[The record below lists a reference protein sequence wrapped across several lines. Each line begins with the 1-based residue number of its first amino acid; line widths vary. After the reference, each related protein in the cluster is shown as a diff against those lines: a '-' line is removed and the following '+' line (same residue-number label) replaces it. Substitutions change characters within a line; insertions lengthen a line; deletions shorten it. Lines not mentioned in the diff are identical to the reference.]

1 MKKISLQW
9 RITIMTSLL
18 IAISCISINL
28 LMFRSGSN
36 YMDSLEFYVNDY
48 SQNSEN
54 GFYINIPDDK
64 MDSFLDR
71 FSDQIYKNKLSL
83 NKKGWILTGLVSLL
97 SGILAYYVSGKSLE
111 PLKELSENIEQIQ
124 IKNLSDSKLEE
135 VNIKEF
141 ERLVSSFNDM
151 LERLSASFKNQRE
164 FTANAAHELKTP
176 LAIIQSQIDLYEEDN
191 NSLNSESKE
200 FLSML
205 KSQISKLNTIITSL
219 LDLSELESIKR
230 QNKIELSSLIDEIID
245 DLYPLL
251 DKNKIKIANKIDKD
265 LYILGSDT
273 LIYRLFYNLIENAIK
288 YNKENGK
295 IEIWSESENS
305 FIDILVKDDGIGMDQ
320 EDLKN
325 IFNPFYRSNNKKS
338 LVDGSGLGLALV
350 DGIAKVHKA
359 EISVSSEINCG
370 SVFKIKFNK
379 LDK

>member
-64 MDSFLDR
+64 MDSFLDK

-83 NKKGWILTGLVSLL
+83 NKKGWMLTGLVSIL

-191 NSLNSESKE
+191 DSLSLESKE

-205 KSQISKLNTIITSL
+205 KSQISKLNTIIASL

-251 DKNKIKIANKIDKD
+251 DKNKIKISNKICKD

-288 YNKENGK
+288 YNRENGK
-295 IEIWSESENS
+295 IEVWSETENS
-305 FIDILVKDDGIGMDQ
+305 FIDIFVKDYGIGMDQ

-338 LVDGSGLGLALV
+338 SVDGSGLGLALV

-359 EISVSSEINCG
+359 EISVSSKINEG
-370 SVFKIKFNK
+370 SVFKISASS
-379 LDK
+379 

>member
-36 YMDSLEFYVNDY
+36 YMDSLEFYINDY

-64 MDSFLDR
+64 MDLFLDK

-83 NKKGWILTGLVSLL
+83 NKKGWMLTGLVSLL

-124 IKNLSDSKLEE
+124 IKNLSDSKIEE

-191 NSLNSESKE
+191 NLLSPESKE

-230 QNKIELSSLIDEIID
+230 QNKIELSSLVDEIID

-251 DKNKIKIANKIDKD
+251 DKNKIKISNKIDKD

-295 IEIWSESENS
+295 IEIWSEIENS
-305 FIDILVKDDGIGMDQ
+305 FIYIFVKDDGIGMDQ

-359 EISVSSEINCG
+359 EIFVSSEINFG
-370 SVFKIKFNK
+370 STFKIKFNK

>member
-36 YMDSLEFYVNDY
+36 YMDSLEFYINDY

-64 MDSFLDR
+64 MDLFLDK

-124 IKNLSDSKLEE
+124 IKNLSDSKIEE

-191 NSLNSESKE
+191 NLLSPESKE

-230 QNKIELSSLIDEIID
+230 QNKIELSSLVDEIID

-251 DKNKIKIANKIDKD
+251 DKNKIKISNNICKD

-295 IEIWSESENS
+295 IEVWSEIENS
-305 FIDILVKDDGIGMDQ
+305 FINIFVKDDGIGIDQ

-359 EISVSSEINCG
+359 EISVSSEINFG
-370 SVFKIKFNK
+370 STFKIKFNK

>member
-18 IAISCISINL
+18 IAISCVSINL

-36 YMDSLEFYVNDY
+36 YMDSLEFYINDY

-64 MDSFLDR
+64 MDLFLDK

-124 IKNLSDSKLEE
+124 IKNLSDSKIEE

-191 NSLNSESKE
+191 HSLNPESKE

-251 DKNKIKIANKIDKD
+251 DKNKIKISNKIDKD

-295 IEIWSESENS
+295 IEIWSELENS
-305 FIDILVKDDGIGMDQ
+305 FINIFVKDDGIGMDQ

-359 EISVSSEINCG
+359 EISVSSEINFG
-370 SVFKIKFNK
+370 STFKIKFNK

>member
-191 NSLNSESKE
+191 NSLNPESKE

-251 DKNKIKIANKIDKD
+251 DKNKIKISNKIDKD

>member
-18 IAISCISINL
+18 IAISCVSINL

-36 YMDSLEFYVNDY
+36 YMDSLEFYINDY

-64 MDSFLDR
+64 MDLFLDK

-124 IKNLSDSKLEE
+124 IKNLSDSKIEE

-191 NSLNSESKE
+191 HSLNPESKE

-251 DKNKIKIANKIDKD
+251 DKNKIKISNKIDKD

-295 IEIWSESENS
+295 IEIWSEIENS
-305 FIDILVKDDGIGMDQ
+305 FINIFVKDDGIGMDQ

-359 EISVSSEINCG
+359 EISVSSEINFG
-370 SVFKIKFNK
+370 STFKIKFNK

>member
-36 YMDSLEFYVNDY
+36 YMDSLEFYINDY

-64 MDSFLDR
+64 MDLFLDK

-97 SGILAYYVSGKSLE
+97 SGILAYYVSGKSLK

-124 IKNLSDSKLEE
+124 IKNLSDSKIEE

-191 NSLNSESKE
+191 SSLDSESKE

-251 DKNKIKIANKIDKD
+251 DKNKIKISNKIDKD

-295 IEIWSESENS
+295 IEVWSESENS
-305 FIDILVKDDGIGMDQ
+305 FINIFVKDDGIGMDQ

-338 LVDGSGLGLALV
+338 LIDGSGLGLALV

-359 EISVSSEINCG
+359 EISVSTEINFG
-370 SVFKIKFNK
+370 STFKIKFNK

>member
-191 NSLNSESKE
+191 DSLNPESKE

-251 DKNKIKIANKIDKD
+251 DKNKIKISNKIDKD
-265 LYILGSDT
+265 LYVLGSDT

>member
-305 FIDILVKDDGIGMDQ
+305 FIDIFVKDDGIGMDQ

>member
-28 LMFRSGSN
+28 LMFKSGSN

-64 MDSFLDR
+64 MDSFLDK

-83 NKKGWILTGLVSLL
+83 NKKGWMLTGLVSIL

-191 NSLNSESKE
+191 DSLSLESKE

-205 KSQISKLNTIITSL
+205 KSQISKLNTIIASL

-251 DKNKIKIANKIDKD
+251 DKNKIKISNKIGKN
-265 LYILGSDT
+265 LYVLGSDT

-288 YNKENGK
+288 YNRENGK
-295 IEIWSESENS
+295 IEVWSESENS
-305 FIDILVKDDGIGMDQ
+305 FIDIFVKDDGIGMDQ

-338 LVDGSGLGLALV
+338 SVDGSGLGLALV

-359 EISVSSEINCG
+359 EISVSSKINEG

>member
-36 YMDSLEFYVNDY
+36 YMDSLEFYINDY

-64 MDSFLDR
+64 MDLFLDK

-83 NKKGWILTGLVSLL
+83 NKKGWMLTGLVSLL

-191 NSLNSESKE
+191 SSLSLESKE

-230 QNKIELSSLIDEIID
+230 QNKIELSSLINEIID

-251 DKNKIKIANKIDKD
+251 DKNKIKISNKIDKD

-305 FIDILVKDDGIGMDQ
+305 FIDIFVKDDGIGMDQ

-359 EISVSSEINCG
+359 EISVSSEINFG
-370 SVFKIKFNK
+370 STFKIKFNK

>member
-18 IAISCISINL
+18 IAISCVSINL
-28 LMFRSGSN
+28 LMFRSGSD

-48 SQNSEN
+48 SQNAEDR
-54 GFYINIPDDK
+54 FYINIPDDK
-64 MDSFLDR
+64 MNLFLER
-71 FSDQIYKNKLSL
+71 FSDQIYKNKLNL
-83 NKKGWILTGLVSLL
+83 NKKGWMLTVIVSIL

-151 LERLSASFKNQRE
+151 LERLSASFKNQRN

-176 LAIIQSQIDLYEEDN
+176 LAVIQSQIDLYEEDN
-191 NSLNSESKE
+191 NLLDPEYKE
-200 FLSML
+200 FFSML
-205 KSQISKLNTIITSL
+205 KSQIYKLNTIITSL

-251 DKNKIKIANKIDKD
+251 DKNKIEISNKLDKN

-288 YNKENGK
+288 YNRENGK

-305 FIDILVKDDGIGMDQ
+305 FIDIFVKDDGIGMDQ

-325 IFNPFYRSNNKKS
+325 IFTPFYRSNKEES
-338 LVDGSGLGLALV
+338 LVDGTGLGLALV

-359 EISVSSEINCG
+359 EISVSSKINCG

>member
-251 DKNKIKIANKIDKD
+251 DKNKIKISNKIDKD

-305 FIDILVKDDGIGMDQ
+305 FIDIFVKDDGIGMDQ

>member
-36 YMDSLEFYVNDY
+36 YMDSLEFYINDY

-64 MDSFLDR
+64 MDLFLDK

-83 NKKGWILTGLVSLL
+83 NKKGWMLTGLVSLL

-124 IKNLSDSKLEE
+124 IKNLSDSKIEE

-191 NSLNSESKE
+191 SSLNSESKE

-251 DKNKIKIANKIDKD
+251 DKNKIKISNKIDKD

-295 IEIWSESENS
+295 IEIWSEIENS
-305 FIDILVKDDGIGMDQ
+305 FIDIFVKDDGIGMDQ

-359 EISVSSEINCG
+359 EISVSSEINFG
-370 SVFKIKFNK
+370 STFKIKFNK

>member
-36 YMDSLEFYVNDY
+36 YMDSLEFYINDY

-64 MDSFLDR
+64 MDLFLDK

-83 NKKGWILTGLVSLL
+83 NKKGWMLTGLVSLL

-151 LERLSASFKNQRE
+151 LERLSASFKNQRK

-191 NSLNSESKE
+191 SSLSPESKE
-200 FLSML
+200 FLYML
-205 KSQISKLNTIITSL
+205 KSQISKLNTIIASL

-251 DKNKIKIANKIDKD
+251 DKNKIKISNKIDKD

-305 FIDILVKDDGIGMDQ
+305 FIDIFVKDDGIGMDQ

-359 EISVSSEINCG
+359 EISVSSEINFG
-370 SVFKIKFNK
+370 STFKIKFNK

>member
-64 MDSFLDR
+64 MDSFLDK

-83 NKKGWILTGLVSLL
+83 NKKGWMLTGLVSIL

-191 NSLNSESKE
+191 DSLSLESKE

-205 KSQISKLNTIITSL
+205 KSQISKLNTIIASL

-251 DKNKIKIANKIDKD
+251 DKNKIKISNKICKD

-288 YNKENGK
+288 YNRENGK
-295 IEIWSESENS
+295 IEVWSETENS
-305 FIDILVKDDGIGMDQ
+305 FIDIFVKDYGIGMDQ

-338 LVDGSGLGLALV
+338 SVDGSGLGLALV

-359 EISVSSEINCG
+359 EISVSSKINEG

>member
-191 NSLNSESKE
+191 DSLNSESKE

>member
-1 MKKISLQW
+1 
-9 RITIMTSLL
+9 MTSLL

-28 LMFRSGSN
+28 LMFKSGSN

-64 MDSFLDR
+64 MDSFLDK
-71 FSDQIYKNKLSL
+71 FSDQIYKNKLGL
-83 NKKGWILTGLVSLL
+83 NKKGWMLTGLVSIL
-97 SGILAYYVSGKSLE
+97 SGILAYCVSGKSLE

-191 NSLNSESKE
+191 DSLNPESKE

-205 KSQISKLNTIITSL
+205 KSQISKLNTIIASL

-251 DKNKIKIANKIDKD
+251 DKNKIKISNKIGKD

-288 YNKENGK
+288 YNRENGK
-295 IEIWSESENS
+295 IEVWSESENS
-305 FIDILVKDDGIGMDQ
+305 FIDIFVKDDGIGMDQ

-338 LVDGSGLGLALV
+338 SVDGSGLGLALV

-359 EISVSSEINCG
+359 EISVSSKINEG

>member
-251 DKNKIKIANKIDKD
+251 DKNKIKISNKIDKD

-338 LVDGSGLGLALV
+338 LVDGNGLGLALV